1 MLVRLIASAVIAA
14 LLLIGFNPSA
24 PQTPETA
31 ITAANPVEQV
41 SAAITPAPVQLP
53 APVVETTQPAI
64 TETEA
69 QTIAL
74 THATLTADA
83 VTALHSHLDTDD
95 RIPHWEVEFRQ
106 GDWEYD
112 YEISQTGEILH
123 HEKELDPLPQAPAV
137 PAPTEPA
144 PDSTAQQAQAIALT
158 HAGLTAD
165 AVPSWRS
172 IWIRM
177 SRSPTGMWN
186 SARVT
191 GSTTMRSA
199 KPGKFSTTR
208 RNMTPK
214 SPRPLPPRSYPLRMP
229 RPWL

>member
-31 ITAANPVEQV
+31 ITAANPVEQI
-41 SAAITPAPVQLP
+41 SAAIAPAPVQLP
-53 APVVETTQPAI
+53 APVAETTQPAI

-95 RIPHWEVEFRQ
+95 RIPHWDVEFRQ

-112 YEISQTGEILH
+112 YEISMTGEILH
-123 HEKELDPLPQAPAV
+123 HEKELDPEK
-137 PAPTEPA
+137 PAPTATEQLSA
-144 PDSTAQQAQAIALT
+144 ADAKALALA
-158 HAGLTAD
+158 HAGLTEAQVRQLRAEFD
-165 AVPSWRS
+165 LEDGSPVFEVEFTCGGWEYDYEIHAESGNILSWDKE
-172 IWIRM
+172 WDD
-177 SRSPTGMWN
+177 
-186 SARVT
+186 
-191 GSTTMRSA
+191 
-199 KPGKFSTTR
+199 
-208 RNMTPK
+208 
-214 SPRPLPPRSYPLRMP
+214 
-229 RPWL
+229 